1 MKRIRKETE
10 EKKQITNTNKRKE
23 EEEEEEEKN
32 IERDEHYASF
42 SARIDRVLN
51 DNCRQLRELWER
63 DWQVFLDSGTHK
75 YG

>member
-10 EKKQITNTNKRKE
+10 EKKQITNTNKRK
-23 EEEEEEEKN
+23 EEEEEEKN

-51 DNCRQLRELWER
+51 DNCRQLREL
-63 DWQVFLDSGTHK
+63 
-75 YG
+75 